1 MEKDNLIKKWL
12 TGELT
17 EAERE
22 AFEKLDDY
30 KEHLRIIE
38 TAKYFKASEFSE
50 TADINSFHQYYDQK
64 RSLSNKRKAL
74 TPVLLKIA
82 AVLVVLFGI
91 GYMFL
96 NPTDNAVSAE
106 IAEKIEL
113 TLPDNSEVIVN
124 ADSEVRYN
132 KSNWNSNRSV
142 SLKGE
147 AYFKVSKGKR
157 FDVVTSDGTVTVLG
171 TQFNVK
177 SREGFFEVH
186 CYEGLVSLSFKNNE
200 AINIPAGSRFRIVNG
215 ERYFEQTPESA
226 PGWIKNMST
235 LKSVPYIQ
243 VVKEFERQYN
253 VSIKLIDVN
262 QNQLFTG
269 GFVHNSLQDGLKS
282 ITLPLDLTY
291 SVDNDKNIIII
302 SK

>member
-1 MEKDNLIKKWL
+1 MAAL
-12 TGELT
+12 
-17 EAERE
+17 
-22 AFEKLDDY
+22 
-30 KEHLRIIE
+30 
-38 TAKYFKASEFSE
+38 
-50 TADINSFHQYYDQK
+50 Q
-64 RSLSNKRKAL
+64 SLSNNFTTVPWGL
-74 TPVLLKIA
+74 TIWISKSENLSWVAFTITFTSETIPV
-82 AVLVVLFGI
+82 
-91 GYMFL
+91 
-96 NPTDNAVSAE
+96 E
-106 IAEKIEL
+106 
-113 TLPDNSEVIVN
+113 
-124 ADSEVRYN
+124 
-132 KSNWNSNRSV
+132 
-142 SLKGE
+142 
-147 AYFKVSKGKR
+147 
-157 FDVVTSDGTVTVLG
+157 DGTVTVLG